1 LRRRIDYFKRDE
13 DRRSRNVLPVFFTIS
28 CLAERGSV
36 YCGNRRIS
44 GYKVLRLLTNDAEK
58 SAMYSQI
65 KKTGKFSGKLKTAE
79 GKRRRR

>member
-1 LRRRIDYFKRDE
+1 MRRRIDYFKRDE
-13 DRRSRNVLPVFFTIS
+13 DRRSRNVLPFFVGT
-28 CLAERGSV
+28 EEF
-36 YCGNRRIS
+36 RIS
-44 GYKVLRLLTNDAEK
+44 FGYKVLRLLTNDAEK